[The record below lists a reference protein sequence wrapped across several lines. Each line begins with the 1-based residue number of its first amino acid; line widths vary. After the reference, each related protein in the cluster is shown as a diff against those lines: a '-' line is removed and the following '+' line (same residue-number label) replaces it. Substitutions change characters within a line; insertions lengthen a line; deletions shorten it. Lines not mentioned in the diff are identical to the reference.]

1 MTCITVEDNG
11 KMSAIVK
18 HEALTDEQTELIKR
32 TVAVGA
38 TDAELDLFLYQCKRT
53 GLDPLAKQI
62 YSIKRGGKM
71 VTQIGIDGARLIAQR
86 TGRYAGQDG
95 PYWCGEDGQWVDVWL
110 SKDAPRAA
118 KVNVYLMGVDRGTP
132 GVAHWDEYA
141 QMYQGKPTDMWRKMP
156 ALMLAKCAE
165 MLALRKAFPQELSG
179 LYTQEEMGQAESE
192 GNVIDTSYTVT
203 KPAETPQQAATPSNG
218 ANGHSDKETPP
229 HQRLWGIGK
238 AVLGPEWDMA
248 RPWIIRQWSRLT
260 DPESDRQ
267 SASELSEDEKTQLGD
282 YLNENAS
289 TVQKLWPQQRSIIA
303 LNTLG
308 RELYDHQWE
317 QVRQRNVKRISG
329 GETEECGELTQ
340 EQLQKLIAG
349 MEKIRGAR
357 VPASLASN

>member
-1 MTCITVEDNG
+1 MN
-11 KMSAIVK
+11 AIVK

-38 TDAELDLFLYQCKRT
+38 TNAELDLFLYQCKRT

-95 PYWCGEDGQWVDVWL
+95 PYWCGDDGQWVDVWL

-118 KVNVYLMGVDRGTP
+118 KVNVYLMGIDRGTP

-141 QMYQGKPTDMWRKMP
+141 QVYQGKPTDMWKRMP
-156 ALMLAKCAE
+156 AAMLAKCAE

-179 LYTQEEMGQAESE
+179 LYTSEEMAQAD
-192 GNVIDTSYTVT
+192 NALDTSYTVT
-203 KPAETPQQAATPSNG
+203 KPVEATQTAQG
-218 ANGHSDKETPP
+218 AREDNNGHGGKETPP
-229 HQRLWGIGK
+229 HQRLWGIGL
-238 AVLGPEWDMA
+238 AVLGPDWDLA

-260 DPESDRQ
+260 DAESNRQ
-267 SASELSEDEKTQLGD
+267 SASELSDDEKTQLGD
-282 YLNENAS
+282 YLNENAA
-289 TVQKLWPQQRSIIA
+289 TVQKLWSQQKGIMQ

-308 RELYDHQWE
+308 RELYADQWE
-317 QVRQRNVKRISG
+317 QVCRRNVKRVSG
-329 GETEECGELTQ
+329 GETEETGKLTQ
-340 EQLQKLIAG
+340 EQIQKLIAG
-349 MEKIRGAR
+349 METIKRKQQVA
-357 VPASLASN
+357 A